1 LWPVREKRELP
12 KQVARAIR
20 GNRDYT
26 MAALD
31 LFHGQAPG
39 QGLAVLRGAAGMASN
54 NAEASLQRLI
64 DEPHAGER
72 REEEPAM
79 TILTCLRRLAGV
91 AATLSHMP
99 TDKIDAAAR
108 IRLEQLKDWLG
119 SCLSAIGDAI
129 ERGVAPPDLPPPPE
143 TSSPNADAAPS
154 ADAETQLLDHELARL
169 ARQIGVLHAGA
180 IRFAGF

>member
-1 LWPVREKRELP
+1 
-12 KQVARAIR
+12 
-20 GNRDYT
+20 
-26 MAALD
+26 
-31 LFHGQAPG
+31 
-39 QGLAVLRGAAGMASN
+39 
-54 NAEASLQRLI
+54 
-64 DEPHAGER
+64 
-72 REEEPAM
+72 M

-99 TDKIDAAAR
+99 ADRIDADAR
-108 IRLEQLKDWLG
+108 SRIEQLKDWLG

-143 TSSPNADAAPS
+143 LASGDAVET
-154 ADAETQLLDHELARL
+154 DAETQLLDHELARL